1 MDGKKWILLLIL
13 LLWGYRGFGQSYQY
27 TYTDPCTG
35 IPNTVTIT
43 QPSGSVTLFYAGQW
57 NTFTQAQLQSGGY
70 EAWVASINATFP
82 PGSNPCAGAGA
93 QTSTSSNTSTA
104 TQTANN
110 VSSIVGIAASLG
122 SQASSA
128 TVTPPTPPSGGSSS
142 SNDNSSSTS
151 SGSSSG
157 SSTSTGGSTSS
168 GGGSTSTGGS
178 SSGSSGG
185 STSGG
190 GSTGGSS
197 GSGSGGSTGGSGGS
211 GGGNTGG
218 SSGGGSGDSGGGNT
232 GGSSGGGTGSGGSG
246 EPSGGVSSGEG
257 GSVSSGGTSDGGG
270 GTETGATGGNDNT
283 TTASGGDS
291 EGGDD
296 GGGGSGGGGK
306 KRKSKQEKVGRGAL
320 IGAGDFVII
329 RNGNDYKAQG
339 MDNFRFNASLTHV
352 NTKQNF
358 IKGINF
364 NFTTGENV
372 LNSTLYGSYKKDNF
386 MGVFSNSTMT
396 NFKTDIFNTT
406 TLLASQKL
414 WIVTPM
420 LGTNF
425 TLGKIGESD
434 FQNWSIVAGGFT
446 NFNNDWFLN
455 GNVMLLGIYS
465 PYIFYYEGQWYKSGL
480 LFVPLANIDFKIT
493 ETFKWS
499 ISFGGAYQYNADI
512 LNFQLSTGTKILL

>member
-1 MDGKKWILLLIL
+1 MDGKRWILLLIL
-13 LLWGYRGFGQSYQY
+13 LLWGYRGFGQSFQY

-57 NTFTQAQLQSGGY
+57 QVFTAAQLQAGGY
-70 EAWVASINATFP
+70 EAWVQSINATFP

-93 QTSTSSNTSTA
+93 QTTTTSNSSTA
-104 TQTANN
+104 TQTATS

-122 SQASSA
+122 SQASS
-128 TVTPPTPPSGGSSS
+128 TTITPPSSGGGSSTS
-142 SNDNSSSTS
+142 SNNNGTS

-157 SSTSTGGSTSS
+157 SS
-168 GGGSTSTGGS
+168 

-185 STSGG
+185 SSSNGGSSSSGG
-190 GSTGGSS
+190 GST
-197 GSGSGGSTGGSGGS
+197 GSGGS

-218 SSGGGSGDSGGGNT
+218 SSGGGSGGSGGSGGGNT
-232 GGSSGGGTGSGGSG
+232 GGGGSTGGSGGTGGSG
-246 EPSGGVSSGEG
+246 EPSGGVSGNDG
-257 GSVSSGGTSDGGG
+257 GGVSSGGTDSGG
-270 GTETGATGGNDNT
+270 GTSEGAVGGSDNT

-291 EGGDD
+291 ESSDS
-296 GGGGSGGGGK
+296 GGGSGGGN
-306 KRKSKQEKVGRGAL
+306 KRKSKQEKIGRGAL

-329 RNGNDYKAQG
+329 RNGSDYKASG
-339 MDNFRFNASLTHV
+339 NDNFRFNMSLTHV

-364 NFTTGENV
+364 NYTTGENV
-372 LNSTLYGSYKKDNF
+372 LNSTLYGSYKNNGF

-396 NFKTDIFNTT
+396 NFKTDVFNTT
-406 TLLASQKL
+406 TALITQKL

-420 LGTNF
+420 LGTNI

-446 NFNNDWFLN
+446 NFNTDWFVS

-480 LFVPLANIDFKIT
+480 LFVPLANIDMKLT
-493 ETFKWS
+493 DKFKWS

-512 LNFQLSTGTKILL
+512 LNFQLSTGTKLLL

>member
-13 LLWGYRGFGQSYQY
+13 LIWGYRGFGQSYQY

-43 QPSGSVTLFYAGQW
+43 QPSGSVTLFYAGQYQ
-57 NTFTQAQLQSGGY
+57 TFTQAQLQSGGY
-70 EAWVASINATFP
+70 EAWVNSINASFP

-93 QTSTSSNTSTA
+93 QTSTTSNTSTA

-128 TVTPPTPPSGGSSS
+128 TVTPPTPPPSNSSS

-157 SSTSTGGSTSS
+157 GSTSTGGSTSS
-168 GGGSTSTGGS
+168 SGGSSTSGGS

-197 GSGSGGSTGGSGGS
+197 GSSGGSSGGS

-218 SSGGGSGDSGGGNT
+218 SSGGGSG
-232 GGSSGGGTGSGGSG
+232 GSGGSG
-246 EPSGGVSSGEG
+246 EPSGGVSGTDG
-257 GSVSSGGTSDGGG
+257 GNVSSGGTSDGAGTSEGAVGG
-270 GTETGATGGNDNT
+270 GTDNT

-291 EGGDD
+291 EGGGDE
-296 GGGGSGGGGK
+296 GGGGSGGGGR
-306 KRKSKQEKVGRGAL
+306 KRKSKQEKIGRGAL

-329 RNGNDYKAQG
+329 RNGSDYKAQG

-372 LNSTLYGSYKKDNF
+372 LNSTLYGSYKHKGF

-493 ETFKWS
+493 QTFKWS